1 MAEHWTHEPAADLLL
16 EHDALGAPE
25 WLSDE
30 ECLHE
35 IGSDWS
41 RRRCGHGEGEEEF

>member
-1 MAEHWTHEPAADLLL
+1 MAEQWTHEPVADLLL
-16 EHDALGAPE
+16 ETDALGAPE

-41 RRRCGHGEGEEEF
+41 RRRCGNGEGEEEF